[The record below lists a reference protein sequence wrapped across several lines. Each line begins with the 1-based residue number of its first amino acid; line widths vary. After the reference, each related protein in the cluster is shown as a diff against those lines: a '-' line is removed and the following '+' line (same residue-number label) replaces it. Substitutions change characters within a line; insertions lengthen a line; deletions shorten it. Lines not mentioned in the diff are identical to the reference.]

1 MSLKSRLAAVGII
14 AAAAAATFFIAGSN
28 REISEKKEEAVFSG
42 GKETLYL
49 WYTDEALT
57 SYLGSAAVTYN
68 ETHDVRI
75 VPVLESGLEYL
86 EKINQVS
93 LENNEPDMYIL
104 SNDLLEK
111 AYLAGLASEVEPSG
125 GMTMA
130 GTYIGT
136 GLHAAS
142 YKDKIIGYPF
152 YFETSSLL
160 YNASYL
166 RDMAVKELEAEAD
179 LAEGEAS
186 QQQADQAVESVGLAG
201 AATILSGGTAQTITN
216 GEADKNEEAEADAE
230 SGQWFTQEQ
239 IDARVKELLP
249 STIEDIKAFA
259 DNYDAPE
266 QVEGVF
272 KWDVTDIFYNYFFI
286 GDTIRMGGEAGWDS
300 GQIDIYN
307 LDAIRSMRVYQEL
320 SQFFSIDTG
329 KIDYDTVLD
338 EFMAGKMVFTM
349 ATTDAVFKLEDARDD
364 GLFVYDYDIA
374 LTPDIDET
382 TKTRSLSVTNCVVI
396 NAYSQ
401 NKEAANDFARFL
413 TSEYNDILFARTGK
427 VSAAEGVDYGYEAL
441 EKFAEEYRRSV
452 PMPKMIETSS
462 FWIKLE
468 AVFSQIWNGADAN
481 EKLKELSE
489 QIMTQVTGAAYEEEY
504 IEEPKEEEED
514 TEYLDG
520 EEEGQETM

>member
-1 MSLKSRLAAVGII
+1 
-14 AAAAAATFFIAGSN
+14 
-28 REISEKKEEAVFSG
+28 
-42 GKETLYL
+42 

-93 LENNEPDMYIL
+93 LEGNEPDMYIL

-111 AYLAGLASEVEPSG
+111 AYLAGLAKEVEPAG
-125 GMTMA
+125 DMTMA
-130 GTYIGT
+130 GTYIST
-136 GLHAAS
+136 GLYAAS

-160 YNASYL
+160 YNATYL
-166 RDMAVKELEAEAD
+166 EDMAVKELEAEAD

-186 QQQADQAVESVGLAG
+186 QQQADHAVETVGMAG
-201 AATILSGGTAQTITN
+201 AAEILAGSTAQEETSV
-216 GEADKNEEAEADAE
+216 GEGE
-230 SGQWFTQEQ
+230 SGQPFTQEQ
-239 IDARVKELLP
+239 IDQRVKELLP
-249 STIEDIKAFA
+249 TTIQDIRSFA

-286 GDTIRMGGEAGWDS
+286 GDTIRIGGEAGWDS

-307 LDAIRSMRVYQEL
+307 LEAIKSMRAYQEL

-329 KIDYDTVLD
+329 KIDYDTILD

-349 ATTDAVFKLEDARDD
+349 ATTDAVFKLEDAKED
-364 GLFVYDYDIA
+364 GLFAYDYDFA
-374 LTPDIDET
+374 LTPDIDENI
-382 TKTRSLSVTNCVVI
+382 KTRSLSVTNCVVI

-427 VSAAEGVDYGYEAL
+427 VSAAENVDYGYEAL
-441 EKFAEEYRRSV
+441 KKFADEYRESI

-468 AVFSQIWNGADAN
+468 VAFSQIWNGADAN

-489 QIMTQVTGAAYEEEY
+489 QIMAQVTGTAYEEVY
-504 IEEPKEEEED
+504 IEEPEEEAEED

-520 EEEGQETM
+520 ENDGQETGNE

>member
-1 MSLKSRLAAVGII
+1 MSLKSRLTAVGII
-14 AAAAAATFFIAGSN
+14 AAAAAATFFIAGSD
-28 REISEKKEEAVFSG
+28 REISEKKEETVFSG

-57 SYLGSAAVTYN
+57 SYLGSAAVTYS

-93 LENNEPDMYIL
+93 LEGNEPDMYIL

-111 AYLAGLASEVEPSG
+111 AYLAGLADEVEPAG
-125 GMTMA
+125 DMTMA

-160 YNASYL
+160 YNATYL
-166 RDMAVKELEAEAD
+166 KDMAVKELEAEAD

-186 QQQADQAVESVGLAG
+186 RRQADQAAETIGLAG
-201 AATILSGGTAQTITN
+201 VAEVLAGSTAQTQAHA
-216 GEADKNEEAEADAE
+216 GEPEGE
-230 SGQWFTQEQ
+230 SGQPFTQEQ
-239 IDARVKELLP
+239 IEARVKELLP
-249 STIEDIKAFA
+249 ATIQDIRTFA

-286 GDTIRMGGEAGWDS
+286 GDTIHMGGEAGWDS

-307 LDAIRSMRVYQEL
+307 PDAIRSMRAYQEL
-320 SQFFSIDTG
+320 SQFFSIDTDR
-329 KIDYDTVLD
+329 IDYDTILD

-349 ATTDAVFKLEDARDD
+349 ATTDAVFKLEDAKDD

-374 LTPDIDET
+374 LTPDIDENT
-382 TKTRSLSVTNCVVI
+382 RTRSLSVTNCVVI

-427 VSAAEGVDYGYEAL
+427 ASAAEGVDYGFEAL
-441 EKFAEEYRRSV
+441 KKFADEYRESV
-452 PMPKMIETSS
+452 PMPKMIETSN

-468 AVFSQIWNGADAN
+468 VAFSQIWNGADAN

-489 QIMTQVTGAAYEEEY
+489 QIMAQVTGAAYEEEY
-504 IEEPKEEEED
+504 IEEPEEPEEEP
-514 TEYLDG
+514 EYL
-520 EEEGQETM
+520 EE

>member
-49 WYTDEALT
+49 WYTDETLT

-216 GEADKNEEAEADAE
+216 GEADKNEEEEADAE
-230 SGQWFTQEQ
+230 SGQRFTQEQ

-249 STIEDIKAFA
+249 STIEDIKDFCLL
-259 DNYDAPE
+259 YTSPSPRDA
-266 QVEGVF
+266 
-272 KWDVTDIFYNYFFI
+272 
-286 GDTIRMGGEAGWDS
+286 
-300 GQIDIYN
+300 
-307 LDAIRSMRVYQEL
+307 
-320 SQFFSIDTG
+320 
-329 KIDYDTVLD
+329 
-338 EFMAGKMVFTM
+338 
-349 ATTDAVFKLEDARDD
+349 
-364 GLFVYDYDIA
+364 
-374 LTPDIDET
+374 
-382 TKTRSLSVTNCVVI
+382 
-396 NAYSQ
+396 
-401 NKEAANDFARFL
+401 
-413 TSEYNDILFARTGK
+413 
-427 VSAAEGVDYGYEAL
+427 
-441 EKFAEEYRRSV
+441 
-452 PMPKMIETSS
+452 
-462 FWIKLE
+462 
-468 AVFSQIWNGADAN
+468 
-481 EKLKELSE
+481 
-489 QIMTQVTGAAYEEEY
+489 
-504 IEEPKEEEED
+504 
-514 TEYLDG
+514 
-520 EEEGQETM
+520 

>member
-1 MSLKSRLAAVGII
+1 MSLKSRLTAVGII
-14 AAAAAATFFIAGSN
+14 AAAAAATFLIAGSN
-28 REISEKKEEAVFSG
+28 REISEKKEETVFTG

-93 LENNEPDMYIL
+93 LEGDEPDMYIL
-104 SNDLLEK
+104 SNDLMEK
-111 AYLAGLASEVEPSG
+111 AYLAGLADEVEPSG

-142 YKDKIIGYPF
+142 YKDKVIGYPF

-160 YNASYL
+160 YNATYL
-166 RDMAVKELEAEAD
+166 EDMAVKELEAEAD
-179 LAEGEAS
+179 LGEGEAS
-186 QQQADQAVESVGLAG
+186 WQQADETVETVGLAG
-201 AATILSGGTAQTITN
+201 AAAIFGVSGPQDDGGFDENA
-216 GEADKNEEAEADAE
+216 GAEADEE
-230 SGQWFTQEQ
+230 SGRRFTQEQ

-249 STIEDIKAFA
+249 STIEDIKTFA

-286 GDTIRMGGEAGWDS
+286 GDTIHMGGEAGWDA

-307 LDAIRSMRVYQEL
+307 LEAIRSMRAYQEL

-349 ATTDAVFKLEDARDD
+349 ATTDAVFKLENAKDD
-364 GLFVYDYDIA
+364 GLFAYDYDIA
-374 LTPDIDET
+374 LTPDIDEN

-396 NAYSQ
+396 NAYSR

-427 VSAAEGVDYGYEAL
+427 VSAAEGVDYGYAAL
-441 EKFAEEYRRSV
+441 EKFAEEYRESI
-452 PMPKMIETSS
+452 PMPKMIETSN

-468 AVFSQIWNGADAN
+468 VAFSQIWNGADAN
-481 EKLKELSE
+481 DKLKELSE
-489 QIMTQVTGAAYEEEY
+489 QIMAQVTGAAYEEEY
-504 IEEPKEEEED
+504 IEEPQEQEEE

-520 EEEGQETM
+520 EEDGQET